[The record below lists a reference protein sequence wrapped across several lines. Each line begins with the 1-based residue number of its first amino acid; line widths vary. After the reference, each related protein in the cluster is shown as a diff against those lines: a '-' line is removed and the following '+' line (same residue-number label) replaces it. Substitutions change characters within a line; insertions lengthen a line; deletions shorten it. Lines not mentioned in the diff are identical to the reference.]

1 MTFKESKQEF
11 KIKVEALPE
20 GEFDYVYDFKIHYN
34 GEIIYSQVRLPMSI
48 DTLFEEYLN
57 DDCDIKQFKG
67 SLKIF
72 VKHKNRKIIKHV
84 QYITYEYFYN
94 GNQSRIIQAQEI
106 SDFFDDYSYDGGEE
120 WGYKEDWEI
129 ETQKKGIILKRVSDE
144 EESDSDDEL
153 SNDLKKCL
161 DINNDV

>member
-1 MTFKESKQEF
+1 MTSKESKQEF

-20 GEFDYVYDFKIHYN
+20 DEFDYVYDFKVHYN

-48 DTLFEEYLN
+48 DTLFEEYIDN
-57 DDCDIKQFKG
+57 DYDIKQFKG

-94 GNQSRIIQAQEI
+94 GNQSRVIQAQEI

-120 WGYKEDWEI
+120 WGYKEEWEI
-129 ETQKKGIILKRVSDE
+129 EPQKKGVILESDSDDE
-144 EESDSDDEL
+144 LSNDSDDEL
-153 SNDLKKCL
+153 SNDLKK
-161 DINNDV
+161 IFSSAQ